1 MTSMAMP
8 KSRCQSRPAM
18 YQAIQGIEWRA
29 VRASNSLIHRI
40 RSHSIKLLRRDITM
54 TDTGLR
60 LIAAALAVGLGAVGP
75 GVGIGIIFNGALTAM
90 GRNPEAEGTLRTY
103 MFLGFALTEALFIF
117 ALVISLLIAFGI
129 V

>member
-1 MTSMAMP
+1 VI
-8 KSRCQSRPAM
+8 R
-18 YQAIQGIEWRA
+18 E
-29 VRASNSLIHRI
+29 SLPDDRYCSPWSSTTGLVAFVLSDN
-40 RSHSIKLLRRDITM
+40 RLRRDITM
-54 TDTGLR
+54 SDVGLR

-75 GVGIGIIFNGALTAM
+75 GVGIGIIFSGALTAM